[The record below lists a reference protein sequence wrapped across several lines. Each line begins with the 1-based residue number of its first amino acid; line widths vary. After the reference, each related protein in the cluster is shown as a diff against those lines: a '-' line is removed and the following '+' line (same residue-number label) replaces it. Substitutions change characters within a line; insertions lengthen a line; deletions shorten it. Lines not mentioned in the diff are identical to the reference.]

1 MLGRTPKT
9 GMTPSIYKVFRALL
23 CCPYKPQVLRHG
35 LCEDYKPVLTELLT
49 LSGAIMKRRST
60 PWFTTQLIA
69 LCAGLMCAGAAFSQE
84 KVTFSTNWKAQ
95 AGHGGFYQAV
105 ADGTY
110 KRFGLDVEIQQ
121 GGPQVNNRPLLATGK
136 IDFLMTGNLMQTF
149 DNIKNG
155 VPTTVVAAIFQKD
168 PQAIFAHPG
177 QGYDKFSDLTKAPT
191 VFISKDGQFSFWQWM
206 KAEHGFKDEQLKPYV
221 FNVGPFLA
229 DKKSAQQGYSI
240 SEPISIKAQTG
251 SEPAVFLLADHGFS
265 TYSTT
270 IETRQELVRTKPQL
284 VQKFVDASLIGWYN
298 YLYGDNKAANE
309 LIKKDNPESNDAQIA
324 GSIELMKRLGI
335 VDSGEALANGIGTM
349 NTARIKDFYD
359 KMVKAGLYKPGEVD
373 LGKVA
378 TMQFVNKK
386 VGMDVKQKLGV
397 K

>member
-1 MLGRTPKT
+1 MIPISRRTF
-9 GMTPSIYKVFRALL
+9 V
-23 CCPYKPQVLRHG
+23 QVAAAA
-35 LCEDYKPVLTELLT
+35 VV
-49 LSGAIMKRRST
+49 
-60 PWFTTQLIA
+60 
-69 LCAGLMCAGAAFSQE
+69 GAASVTAFAQE
-84 KVTFSTNWKAQ
+84 KVVFATNWKAQ

-110 KRFGLDVEIQQ
+110 KKYGLDVEIVQ
-121 GGPQVNNRPLLATGK
+121 GGPQVNNRPMLPAGR
-136 IDFLMTGNLMQTF
+136 IDFLMTGNLMLTF

-168 PQAIFAHPG
+168 PQAIFAHAG
-177 QGYDKFSDLTKAPT
+177 QGYDKFTDLTKAPT

-206 KAEHGFKDEQLKPYV
+206 KSEYGFKDEQLKPYL

-251 SEPAVFLLADHGFS
+251 SEPQVFLLADHGFS

-270 IETRQELVRTKPQL
+270 IETRAELVKTKPEM

-298 YLYGDNKAANE
+298 YMYGDNKAANE
-309 LIKKDNPESNDAQIA
+309 LIKRANPDIGDAQIA

-335 VDSGEALANGIGTM
+335 VDSGEAQTKGIGAI
-349 NTARIKDFYD
+349 NEARIKDFYD
-359 KMVKAGLYKPGEVD
+359 KMVKAGVYKAGEVD
-373 LGKVA
+373 LKKVA
-378 TMQFVNKK
+378 TTQFVNKG
-386 VGMDVKQKLGV
+386 VGLDVRKKLTG